1 MPGTTIRPRSSRP
14 DTSSPGRIIAH
25 RGASRAAPENTL
37 AAFRLAARQGARW
50 IEFDVS
56 LLGDETPAIHHDAT
70 LDRCTDRSGSLDRLT
85 ASDLA
90 GIDSGSWF
98 GPRYAGE
105 PVATL
110 ERTLDL
116 IAALDLSANL
126 EMKPHGAGPGAIA
139 RAVTAALAARPW
151 SRSRILVS
159 SFDPGALAALR
170 RLMPAQPLAVLYED
184 PPADWPDQLARLR
197 ASSLHIGHQHLN
209 PEILSAARAQGVHL
223 RVYTINE
230 PDRMVRFRDTGLTG
244 VITDHPPL
252 FLDDPAWARWAAGS

>member
-1 MPGTTIRPRSSRP
+1 MPEPTTRTRAARP
-14 DTSSPGRIIAH
+14 DTSSSGRIVAH

-37 AAFRLAARQGARW
+37 AAFRLAAKQGARW

-56 LLGDETPAIHHDAT
+56 LLGDETPVIHHDAT
-70 LDRCTDRSGSLDRLT
+70 LDRCTNRSGRLDRLT
-85 ASDLA
+85 AAGLS
-90 GIDSGSWF
+90 GIDSGGWF

-126 EMKPHGAGPGAIA
+126 EMKPHDARPEPMA
-139 RAVTAALAARPW
+139 RAVAAALRARPW
-151 SRSRILVS
+151 ARARILVS
-159 SFDPGALAALR
+159 SFDLGALAALR
-170 RLMPAQPLAVLYED
+170 RLMPAQPLAVLSED
-184 PPADWPDQLARLR
+184 PPADWPERLTALR
-197 ASSLHIGHQHLN
+197 ASSLHIWHEHLTI
-209 PEILSAARAQGVHL
+209 EILAAARAQGVHV

-230 PDRMVRFRDTGLTG
+230 PARMERFRDAGLTG

-252 FLDDPAWARWAAGS
+252 FLDDPAWAKWAARP